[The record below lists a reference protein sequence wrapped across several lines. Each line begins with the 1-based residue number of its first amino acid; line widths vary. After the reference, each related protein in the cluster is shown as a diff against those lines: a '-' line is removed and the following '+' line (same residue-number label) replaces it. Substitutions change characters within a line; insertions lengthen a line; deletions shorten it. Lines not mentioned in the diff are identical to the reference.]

1 MLQAAPDA
9 KSWRKL
15 WSVQILIVGAA
26 FSGVASVL
34 GAVGGLEIVQAHPFA
49 FLFVAAVVNVVAI
62 AGRLVDQPSVPY
74 E

>member
-1 MLQAAPDA
+1 M
-9 KSWRKL
+9 
-15 WSVQILIVGAA
+15 QILIIGAA

-34 GAVGGLEIVQAHPFA
+34 GALGGLEVVQNHPFA

-62 AGRLVDQPSVPY
+62 AGRLIDQPHVPY